1 MKSMIIAPHPD
12 DEVLG
17 AGGTFLRLKDEQ
29 AQTAWVIVSQI
40 SEDEGWST
48 EKIDL
53 RNQEIEEIRKM
64 LKFDDVYK
72 LGFPAAKLD
81 VIPISDLVSKIS
93 DCIKS

>member
-53 RNQEIEEIRKM
+53 RNHTQVHLAYQEQKHPTCLNPKNRNQQTTH
-64 LKFDDVYK
+64 
-72 LGFPAAKLD
+72 
-81 VIPISDLVSKIS
+81 
-93 DCIKS
+93 